1 MLLVILTCGVFI
13 SCSQT
18 DEDDNELYYNYDT
31 VYAQACSLGYT
42 GTLEEFIELI
52 SGRDGVGITSSL
64 IDQNGHLIF
73 VLSNGQTIDAGLL
86 PSADP
91 TIGVFNV
98 SFDFG
103 NDNIITVQSNN
114 FSVTPPQ
121 TPEKEGH
128 QFLYWYC
135 THDYLGEMI
144 WSFDAYAITK
154 DITLYAKWMPSEDEP
169 ETVGSLDLEEIIAT
183 MEPVTITFYHTMGGS
198 LGTVL
203 EDYITEF
210 NKLYPNITINHRQVG
225 SYDDVR
231 DTIKTEIA
239 VGAQPNIAYCYPDHV
254 ALYNNSSAVVTL
266 DQFINSRV
274 EITDACGNTTVLG
287 FTDEQIADFVGGF
300 FEEGRQFGDNQLYSI
315 PLSKSTEVLYYNK
328 TFFDQHG
335 LTVPTTWE
343 EMEAVC
349 AQIKAIDPSCIP
361 LGYDSESNWF
371 ITMCA
376 QYGSDYT
383 SATGEHFIFDNEE
396 NYAFVEMLR
405 GWYEKGYVI
414 TQELNGGIYAS
425 ELFTATTGT
434 KSYMSIASSAGAT
447 HQRPRKD
454 ANGNYLF
461 EVGVAPIPQIDASNP
476 KAISQG
482 PSLCIFNSENP
493 DEIVA
498 SWLFVKFLATNI
510 DFQAK
515 FSMVSGYMPVIK
527 SVTESKLYSDFLAKA
542 DGGDYISALVA
553 KVCLEEY
560 SSFIT
565 TPAFNGS
572 STARAQVGILIKNC
586 FIQKPQSGEDV
597 KAMIKRLFQNAID
610 ECEYKLGQ

>member
-1 MLLVILTCGVFI
+1 
-13 SCSQT
+13 
-18 DEDDNELYYNYDT
+18 
-31 VYAQACSLGYT
+31 
-42 GTLEEFIELI
+42 
-52 SGRDGVGITSSL
+52 
-64 IDQNGHLIF
+64 
-73 VLSNGQTIDAGLL
+73 
-86 PSADP
+86 
-91 TIGVFNV
+91 
-98 SFDFG
+98 
-103 NDNIITVQSNN
+103 
-114 FSVTPPQ
+114 
-121 TPEKEGH
+121 
-128 QFLYWYC
+128 
-135 THDYLGEMI
+135 
-144 WSFDAYAITK
+144 
-154 DITLYAKWMPSEDEP
+154 
-169 ETVGSLDLEEIIAT
+169 
-183 MEPVTITFYHTMGGS
+183 
-198 LGTVL
+198 
-203 EDYITEF
+203 
-210 NKLYPNITINHRQVG
+210 
-225 SYDDVR
+225 
-231 DTIKTEIA
+231 
-239 VGAQPNIAYCYPDHV
+239 
-254 ALYNNSSAVVTL
+254 
-266 DQFINSRV
+266 
-274 EITDACGNTTVLG
+274 VLG

-300 FEEGRQFGDNQLYSI
+300 FEEGRQFGDDQLYSI

-343 EMEAVC
+343 ELETVC
-349 AQIKAIDPSCIP
+349 AQIKAIDPSCVP
-361 LGYDSESNWF
+361 LGYDYESNWF

-376 QYGSDYT
+376 QLGSDYT

-405 GWYEKGYVI
+405 RWYEKGYVT
-414 TQELNGGIYAS
+414 TQELNGGKYTS

-434 KSYMSIASSAGAT
+434 KSYMSIGSSAGAT

-461 EVGVAPIPQIDASNP
+461 EVGVAPIPQVDASNP
-476 KAISQG
+476 KAILQG

-493 DEIVA
+493 NEIVA

-560 SSFIT
+560 SAFIT
-565 TPAFNGS
+565 TPAFVGS
-572 STARAQVGILIKNC
+572 STARAQVGILIQNC
-586 FIQKPQSGEDV
+586 FIQKPAAGEDV